1 MTILE
6 VEVKPV
12 ESALQQ
18 RLHRIPAGQRA
29 AVTGSFRLV
38 FGRPIY
44 AFDVAPLQSADQD
57 RQSRG
62 QANVLS

>member
-6 VEVKPV
+6 VEDKPV
-12 ESALQQ
+12 ESALQR

-29 AVTGSFRLV
+29 AITGSFRLV

-44 AFDVAPLQSADQD
+44 AFDVTPLRSTDQD
-57 RQSRG
+57 QSSRV
-62 QANVLS
+62 QTNVLS